1 MFNKYGR
8 IVDYVY
14 TCRNKNDMNNITDKI
29 RAYKRDDYKTE
40 FKSGSRKDKK
50 PTNRKSKMKL
60 GGAGI
65 DCLTK

>member
-1 MFNKYGR
+1 MVVLLIMF
-8 IVDYVY
+8 ILAE
-14 TCRNKNDMNNITDKI
+14 TKNDMNNITDKI

-50 PTNRKSKMKL
+50 PINRKSKMKL

>member
-1 MFNKYGR
+1 M
-8 IVDYVY
+8 
-14 TCRNKNDMNNITDKI
+14 NDITNKI

-50 PTNRKSKMKL
+50 PINRKSKMKL

>member
-1 MFNKYGR
+1 MVVLLIMF
-8 IVDYVY
+8 ILAE
-14 TCRNKNDMNNITDKI
+14 TKNDMNNITDKI

-50 PTNRKSKMKL
+50 PINRKSKIKL